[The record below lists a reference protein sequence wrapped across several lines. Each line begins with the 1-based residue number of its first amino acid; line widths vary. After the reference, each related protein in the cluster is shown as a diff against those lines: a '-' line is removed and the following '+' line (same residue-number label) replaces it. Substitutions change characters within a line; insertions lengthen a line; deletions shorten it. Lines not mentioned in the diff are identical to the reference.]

1 MAPQQPTMATTRRTK
16 SMKSKYG
23 NVGINKAGYHIITS
37 TKEGNLKKR
46 VHRLIWEDWYGK
58 PVPKGYVIHH
68 INGDKTDNR
77 IQNLQCVSNGNHI
90 RFHHKGKKCKP
101 FTEEHKRKLGESKR
115 GKPLSEDHKQKIAEG
130 NKGIHLLKY
139 ARVVKNGTTNE
150 GKQNYALRYEGKMI
164 AQSIFK
170 EKLEEKAKEI
180 NERGDNFEGS
190 E

>member
-1 MAPQQPTMATTRRTK
+1 MTPQQNTK
-16 SMKSKYG
+16 AHTKETKHMNSKYG

-46 VHRLIWEDWYGK
+46 LHRLIWEDWYGK

-101 FTEEHKRKLGESKR
+101 FTEEHKRKLGEPKK
-115 GKPLSEDHKQKIAEG
+115 GIPLSEEHKLKISES
-130 NKGIHLLKY
+130 NKGKHLLGY
-139 ARVVKNGTTNE
+139 ARVVKNGISNE

-170 EKLEEKAKEI
+170 EKLEEKAKKI
-180 NERGDNFEGS
+180 NERSDDFEGS